1 MIGKKSDSPV
11 CLLFDWDNTL
21 VDSWPTIHQA
31 LGIVFSEFG
40 RTPWTLEETKRLS
53 HRSLRDSFPELFGDQ
68 WEQAR
73 TVYLSAFE
81 AVHLQNLAP
90 LPGVEEFLADVAS
103 SGLLMGVI
111 SNKTGHFLRK
121 EITCLGWQR
130 FFSVEVGAGDCAH
143 DKPHP
148 DVARFAL
155 EQLPQQSLETFSP
168 DQIWYI
174 GDTPLDIKFAQAAGM
189 TSVLIV
195 PEKPSFK
202 LPALDDPQPT
212 YYFSSIQGLHH
223 LLTSDH

>member
-1 MIGKKSDSPV
+1 MIGKKSDSPA

-31 LGIVFSEFG
+31 LSTVFSEFG
-40 RTPWTLEETKRLS
+40 RTPWTLEETKLRS
-53 HRSLRDSFPELFGDQ
+53 HRSLRNSFPELFGDQ

-81 AVHLQNLAP
+81 AIHLKNLAP
-90 LPGVEEFLADVAS
+90 LSGVEEFLADVAS

-121 EITCLGWQR
+121 EIACLGWQR
-130 FFSVEVGAGDCAH
+130 FFNVEVGAGDCAH

-155 EQLPQQSLETFSP
+155 DQFPHSFAP

-189 TSVLIV
+189 TSVLIA
-195 PEKPSFK
+195 PEKPS
-202 LPALDDPQPT
+202 LNEPALDDPEPA

-223 LLTSDH
+223 LIMSDH